1 MLEIEPKALVGVKGG
16 ECFRE
21 RGADAVLRFRGQ
33 ELIVLWCDGIE
44 GYLEHQSLSEPGKGN
59 SEGSGLR
66 SNETGKTGINIDICL
81 AR

>member
-33 ELIVLWCDGIE
+33 ELIVL
-44 GYLEHQSLSEPGKGN
+44 
-59 SEGSGLR
+59 
-66 SNETGKTGINIDICL
+66 
-81 AR
+81 